1 MGEKFPEKDCK
12 DSSTV
17 KSQKRKSKVVYKEPT
32 RKSPRMGP
40 AVNYREQLPL
50 LENKKSRR
58 KAKVSENL
66 LLSETDHKICDACG
80 QVFYTVSKLKDHM
93 KNNHIRVLF
102 NCPICEQPMY
112 SKPNLKK
119 HYMQRHK

>member
-58 KAKVSENL
+58 KVKVSESL
-66 LLSETDHKICDACG
+66 LLARAVGVAAGRRLGGRLATTLVATKNVFAGGTRSPLQAVSE
-80 QVFYTVSKLKDHM
+80 
-93 KNNHIRVLF
+93 
-102 NCPICEQPMY
+102 CP
-112 SKPNLKK
+112 
-119 HYMQRHK
+119 RRR